1 MTIFQRCQLAAT
13 TSRCLEKARAL
24 LLVLQPAGADL
35 VLMLGL
41 EVLLWTA

>member
-1 MTIFQRCQLAAT
+1 MTTFQRCQLAVGA
-13 TSRCLEKARAL
+13 SPCLEKARAL
-24 LLVLQPAGADL
+24 LLVLQPNGADL

>member
-1 MTIFQRCQLAAT
+1 MTIFQHCQLAVGA
-13 TSRCLEKARAL
+13 SLRLEKTRAL
-24 LLVLQPAGADL
+24 LLALQPNGADL

>member
-1 MTIFQRCQLAAT
+1 MTIQNGARAPRGSA
-13 TSRCLEKARAL
+13 CLEKATAL

-35 VLMLGL
+35 VLMTGL

>member
-1 MTIFQRCQLAAT
+1 MRTFQRCQLAAAAAL
-13 TSRCLEKARAL
+13 CLEKARAL
-24 LLVLQPAGADL
+24 LLALQPNGADL

>member
-1 MTIFQRCQLAAT
+1 MTLKNGAHAPAG
-13 TSRCLEKARAL
+13 SACLEKAYAL
-24 LLVLQPAGADL
+24 LLALQPSGADL

>member
-1 MTIFQRCQLAAT
+1 MTKKNGALAPTGSA
-13 TSRCLEKARAL
+13 CLEKARTL
-24 LLVLQPAGADL
+24 LLVLHPNGADL

>member
-1 MTIFQRCQLAAT
+1 MQIKNGAHAPTGSA
-13 TSRCLEKARAL
+13 CLEKARAM
-24 LLVLQPAGADL
+24 LLVLQPNGADL

>member
-1 MTIFQRCQLAAT
+1 MTIQNGAHAPMG
-13 TSRCLEKARAL
+13 SACLKKARAL
-24 LLVLQPAGADL
+24 LLALQPAGADL

>member
-1 MTIFQRCQLAAT
+1 MMIFQPCQRAAT
-13 TSRCLEKARAL
+13 TSLYLEKARVL
-24 LLVLQPAGADL
+24 LLALQPSAADL